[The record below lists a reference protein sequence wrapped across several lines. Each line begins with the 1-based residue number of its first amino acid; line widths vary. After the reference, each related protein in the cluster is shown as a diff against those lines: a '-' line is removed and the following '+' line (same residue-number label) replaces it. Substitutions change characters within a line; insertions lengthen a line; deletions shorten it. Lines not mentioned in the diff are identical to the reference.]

1 MLKTIKKNYNK
12 FFTTSII
19 TSIVFLALG
28 IFLFLKP
35 ETTISTISYIIGI
48 IILLLGAF
56 SISKYYTNKNKSNI
70 DFSLIY
76 GILSIIVGIIII
88 LNPTAIATIITFV
101 LGFWIVINSIIKI
114 QYSLD
119 LKNHD
124 NKAWLI
130 TLIIGL
136 LTLIWG
142 LVLVFNPFGGAL
154 DITKLI
160 GLFIIIYSIL
170 DIVECFILNKNIKD
184 ITKDIKKE
192 FKKVTK
198 KAKKII
204 EE

>member
-1 MLKTIKKNYNK
+1 MLNSIKKYYNK

-19 TSIVFLALG
+19 TSIVFIALG
-28 IFLFLKP
+28 MFLFLKP

-48 IILLLGAF
+48 VILLLGAF
-56 SISKYYTNKNKSNI
+56 SVVKHFSDKEQNSF
-70 DFSLIY
+70 DFSLVY
-76 GILSIIVGIIII
+76 GILSIIVGIVIIV
-88 LNPTAIATIITFV
+88 NPTALAKIITFV

-119 LKNHD
+119 LKKYN
-124 NKAWLI
+124 NNAWI
-130 TLIIGL
+130 PTLVIGL

-142 LVLVFNPFGGAL
+142 LILVFNPFGGAL

-170 DIVECFILNKNIKD
+170 DIVECVILNKNIKD
-184 ITKDIKKE
+184 IKKE
-192 FKKVTK
+192 VKKIEK

-204 EE
+204 EEN